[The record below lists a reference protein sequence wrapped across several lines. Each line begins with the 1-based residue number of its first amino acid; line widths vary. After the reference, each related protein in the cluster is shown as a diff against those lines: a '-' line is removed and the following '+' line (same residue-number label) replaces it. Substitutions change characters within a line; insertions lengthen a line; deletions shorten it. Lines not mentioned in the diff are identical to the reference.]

1 MSLLTVEHLT
11 GALLPVNSDWITR
24 SLKVKVSSYRGLNI
38 IEWRTK
44 GVEIVHPSTES
55 VRRVKSVFAAKWR
68 IGRAQ
73 NLARVIGRL
82 V

>member
-1 MSLLTVEHLT
+1 M
-11 GALLPVNSDWITR
+11 
-24 SLKVKVSSYRGLNI
+24 KVSSYRGLNI

-73 NLARVIGRL
+73 NLAKVIGRL